1 MYDLLVI
8 GAGSGG
14 VRAARMAAAFGARVA
29 IAEDRF
35 YGGTCVNVGCVPK
48 KLFMYASHYGEDFAD
63 AAGYGWSVGQVD
75 FDWPTLVA
83 NKDAEINRLKGI
95 YRNMLVQA
103 GVDVI
108 DGRARFESNN
118 EVSIEGQRY
127 QAKNFLIASGSRSFL
142 PHFPGSEFVSLSD
155 DLFSLPALPKRAVVV
170 GGGYIAVEFAGILNG
185 LGVEV
190 TLLHRGPQLLRRF
203 DIDIRQELHRELAE
217 KGIRLLL
224 ERQVHEIS
232 EVSDAEQAQGRL
244 KLDLGH
250 DEAEFT
256 DHVFYATG
264 RVPNSDAL
272 GLENTEVETGA
283 RGEVLVDERY
293 RTAAAGIYA
302 VGDVID
308 RVQLTPVALAEGMFV
323 ARSLFGGEDNPPRAI
338 DYTQIAS
345 AVFSQPSAASIG
357 PSEEE
362 ARMKYAD
369 ISIFRSSFRRLKNTL
384 SGNPERTLMKLIV
397 EKATDKVIAAHMVG
411 PDAGE
416 IIQGLAVAIKAGATK
431 AHFDSTIGIH
441 PTSAEEFVTMRT
453 PVEPT

>member
-1 MYDLLVI
+1 MYDLFVI

-14 VRAARMAAAFGARVA
+14 VRAARTAAALGAKVA

-48 KLFMYASHYGEDFAD
+48 KLFMYASHYGEDFGD
-63 AAGYGWSVGQVD
+63 SAGYGWSVSQTS

-83 NKDAEINRLKGI
+83 NKDTEINRLKGI
-95 YRNMLVQA
+95 YRNMLLQA

-118 EVSIEGQRY
+118 EVSIDGQRY

-155 DLFSLPALPKRAVVV
+155 DLFSLPSLPKRAVVV

-203 DIDIRQELHRELAE
+203 DIDIRQELHRELAG

-224 ERQVHEIS
+224 ERQVHEIT
-232 EVSDAEQAQGRL
+232 EVVDAEDQGGRL

-283 RGEVLVDERY
+283 RGEVLVDEHY

-323 ARSLFGGEDNPPRAI
+323 ARDLFGGEANLPRPI

-369 ISIFRSSFRRLKNTL
+369 VSIFRSSFRRLKNTL

-397 EKATDKVIAAHMVG
+397 DKATDKVLAAHMVG

-431 AHFDSTIGIH
+431 DDFDSTIGIH